1 MASKRGRGGADY
13 SAYFTTLAGLNPPRV
28 SRTLGWLVS
37 ITIATIVIFAL
48 TVPWVQT
55 AEGSGTVIALDP
67 LDRQQ
72 NITALVGGRIEKWYV
87 TDGDAVKAGDPIVR
101 IVDIDPRYIDRLR
114 AERAQV
120 EAEANAARQAANVA
134 QRDVERTG
142 TLFRE
147 GLASRREW
155 ELAQIKVADYQAK
168 IAQGQGEL
176 NRFDTNIQRQSNQT
190 LVAPRDGRIMR
201 VKGDDSNAVIKQGD
215 VLASF
220 VPGQSKRVVELYM
233 DGRDIS
239 LIGIGRK
246 VRLEFEGWPAIQFS
260 GWPSVARG
268 FFDGQVMAVDSA
280 ASSNGLYRILVEP
293 TPGKPPWPT
302 DPSVRLGV
310 SSRGWVLM
318 DTVKVWFELWR
329 LLNDFPLQY
338 TKPLVEAP
346 TTDAASSAPASAAK

>member
-1 MASKRGRGGADY
+1 MATNLDFNRRFK
-13 SAYFTTLAGLNPPRV
+13 TLASLEPPQV
-28 SRTLGWLVS
+28 ARTFGILVTITIVS
-37 ITIATIVIFAL
+37 IIVFAL

-55 AEGSGTVIALDP
+55 AAGSGTVIALDP

-72 NITALVGGRIEKWYV
+72 NITAMVGGRIEKWYV
-87 TDGDAVKAGDPIVR
+87 TDGDSVKAGDPIVR
-101 IVDIDPRYIDRLR
+101 IVDIDPRYVDRLR

-120 EAEANAARQAANVA
+120 EAEAEAARQAARVA
-134 QRDVERTG
+134 QIDVERTG
-142 TLFRE
+142 TLYRE
-147 GLASRREW
+147 GLGSRRDW
-155 ELAQIKVADYQAK
+155 ELAQIKVTDYQAK

-176 NRFDTNIQRQSNQT
+176 NRIDTNIQRQSNQT
-190 LVAPRDGRIMR
+190 IVAPRTGRIMR

-220 VPGQSKRVVELYM
+220 VPEESKRVVELYM
-233 DGRDIS
+233 NGRDIS
-239 LIGIGRK
+239 LIRIGRK

-268 FFDGQVMAVDSA
+268 FFDGQVMAIDSA

-293 TPGKPPWPT
+293 TPGKPGWPKE
-302 DPSVRLGV
+302 PSVRLGAA
-310 SSRGWVLM
+310 SRGWVLM

-338 TKPLVEAP
+338 TPPLLEAP
-346 TTDAASSAPASAAK
+346 TTDAASSAPAPSAK

>member
-1 MASKRGRGGADY
+1 MAQINAGMAH
-13 SAYFTTLAGLNPPRV
+13 FPTLAGLKPPRV
-28 SRTLGWLVS
+28 MRALGVIVS
-37 ITIATIVIFAL
+37 VTIVTIIVFSL

-55 AEGSGTVIALDP
+55 AQGSGTVIALNP

-87 TDGDAVKAGDPIVR
+87 TDGDAVKAGDPIV
-101 IVDIDPRYIDRLR
+101 IERLR
-114 AERAQV
+114 AERAQI
-120 EAEANAARQAANVA
+120 EAEAEAARQAARVA
-134 QRDVERTG
+134 QRDVDRSR
-142 TLFRE
+142 TLFNE
-147 GLASRREW
+147 GLASRREY

-176 NRFDTNIQRQSNQT
+176 NRVDTNIQRQSNQT
-190 LVAPRDGRIMR
+190 IVAPRAGRIMR
-201 VKGDDSNAVIKQGD
+201 VKGDDSNAIIKQGD

-220 VPGQSKRVVELYM
+220 VPEETKRVVELYV
-233 DGRDIS
+233 DGRDVS
-239 LIGIGRK
+239 LIRAGRK

-268 FFDGQVMAVDSA
+268 LFDGQVMAVDIA

-293 TPGKPPWPT
+293 NPDKPAWPKE
-302 DPSVRLGV
+302 PSVRLGASV
-310 SSRGWVLM
+310 RGWVLM

-338 TKPLVEAP
+338 TPPLKEAA
-346 TTDAASSAPASAAK
+346 TTDAASSAPAPSAK

>member
-1 MASKRGRGGADY
+1 MAIDRDLERN
-13 SAYFTTLAGLNPPRV
+13 FPTLAKLKPPRIA
-28 SRTLGWLVS
+28 RTIGILVT
-37 ITIATIVIFAL
+37 ITIVTIVVFAL

-55 AEGSGTVIALDP
+55 AAGSGTVIALDP

-101 IVDIDPRYIDRLR
+101 IVDIDPRYVDRLR
-114 AERAQV
+114 AERAQI
-120 EAEANAARQAANVA
+120 EAEAEAARQAARVA
-134 QRDVERTG
+134 QIDVERTG
-142 TLFRE
+142 TLYRE
-147 GLASRREW
+147 GLGSRRDW

-176 NRFDTNIQRQSNQT
+176 NRIDTNIQRQSNQT
-190 LVAPRDGRIMR
+190 LVAPRTGRIMR

-220 VPGQSKRVVELYM
+220 VPEETKRVVELYM
-233 DGRDIS
+233 NGRDIS
-239 LIGIGRK
+239 LIRIGRK

-268 FFDGQVMAVDSA
+268 FFDGQVMAIDSA

-293 TPGKPPWPT
+293 TPGKPPWPQE
-302 DPSVRLGV
+302 PSVRLGAA
-310 SSRGWVLM
+310 SRGWVLM

-338 TKPLVEAP
+338 TPPLLEAP
-346 TTDAASSAPASAAK
+346 TTDAASSAPAPSAK

>member
-1 MASKRGRGGADY
+1 MANKPMTGLSGY
-13 SAYFTTLAGLNPPRV
+13 STHFITLAGLNPPGV
-28 SRTLGWLVS
+28 SRTFGRLVS
-37 ITIATIVIFAL
+37 ISIVSIIVFAL
-48 TVPWVQT
+48 VVPWVQT
-55 AEGSGTVIALDP
+55 AAGSGRVIALDP

-72 NITALVGGRIEKWYV
+72 NITALVGGRIERWYV
-87 TDGDAVKAGDPIVR
+87 TDGDTVKAGAPIVR
-101 IVDIDPRYIDRLR
+101 IVDIDPRFIDRLR

-120 EAEANAARQAANVA
+120 QAEADAARQAANVA

-155 ELAQIKVADYQAK
+155 ETAQIKVADYQAK
-168 IAQGQGEL
+168 VAQGQGEI
-176 NRFDTNIQRQSNQT
+176 NRIDTNIQRQSNQL

-201 VKGDDSNAVIKQGD
+201 VRGDDSNAIIKQGD

-220 VPGQSKRVVELYM
+220 VPEQARRVVELYM
-233 DGRDIS
+233 NGRDIS
-239 LIGIGRK
+239 LIRNGRK

-280 ASSNGLYRILVEP
+280 PSSNGLYRILVEQ
-293 TPGKPPWPT
+293 TPGKPVWPQ
-302 DPSVRLGV
+302 DPSVRLGA
-310 SSRGWVLM
+310 SARGWVLM
-318 DTVKVWFELWR
+318 DIVKVWFELWR

-338 TKPLVEAP
+338 TPPLAEAP
-346 TTDAASSAPASAAK
+346 TSDAASSAPASAAK